1 MEWTVV
7 GVIIA
12 LVGLGASVIKPVVTL
27 TRSITELT
35 VVVERLEGEL
45 SKQAEHS
52 RESHKRLW
60 DKNEEQDDRLED
72 HERRIGSLEHSR
84 KV

>member
-45 SKQAEHS
+45 SEQAKHS

-60 DKNEEQDDRLED
+60 AKNEEQDSRLED

>member
-35 VVVERLEGEL
+35 VVVERL
-45 SKQAEHS
+45 
-52 RESHKRLW
+52 W